1 LRGERTAIVVLSDGD
16 DNRSFV
22 PFNNVLEATVESGA
36 LIYPLY
42 IPSGLIPAS
51 GATEATATSDPV
63 RSRYLTLTS
72 RADEEGRKL
81 AQVSGGVYYPV
92 TRLDELQRAYD
103 DVVAQLRTSYT
114 ISYASSATDATA
126 QQRVRVRVNREGATV
141 RLSPVVN
148 VASP

>member
-1 LRGERTAIVVLSDGD
+1 LRGKRTAIVVLSDGD
-16 DNRSFV
+16 DNRSFI

-51 GATEATATSDPV
+51 VGREATDTADPV
-63 RSRYLTLTS
+63 RNRFLTLTS
-72 RADEEGRKL
+72 RADAEGRKL
-81 AQVSGGVYYPV
+81 AEVSGGVYYPV

-114 ISYASSATDATA
+114 VSYASTATDAA
-126 QQRVRVRVNREGATV
+126 SAQRVRVRVNREGATV
-141 RLSPVVN
+141 RLSPAVN
-148 VASP
+148 VAAP